1 MFNPIGRI
9 LMWIQSFDMQ
19 GPTENILLHHSFVLT
34 LNREKTARPNLPF
47 KCHIWI
53 THRPFHVWQ
62 SGGALES
69 QCCRGDDSKQ
79 RSQSHSNGHKCP
91 DCVWLKVSAAA
102 GSSSGSTATD
112 LQLLTLNVHVWFK
125 KKNTHHFRRTGSPWR
140 NVHLALEPI
149 HLALLKWWVEGVP
162 FGDSYARSYA
172 VSGSG

>member
-9 LMWIQSFDMQ
+9 VMWIKSFDMQ
-19 GPTENILLHHSFVLT
+19 GPTENILLHHSFVLR
-34 LNREKTARPNLPF
+34 LNRGKTARPNLPF

-112 LQLLTLNVHVWFK
+112 LLLLTLNVHVWFK
-125 KKNTHHFRRTGSPWR
+125 KKTHTQFP
-140 NVHLALEPI
+140 
-149 HLALLKWWVEGVP
+149 KDGVP
-162 FGDSYARSYA
+162 LKKRPLGPRTHSSCSPEVVSRRSP
-172 VSGSG
+172 VRGQLRSELRS

>member
-1 MFNPIGRI
+1 
-9 LMWIQSFDMQ
+9 MWIKRFNLQ
-19 GPTENILLHHSFVLT
+19 GPTENILLHHPFVLR
-34 LNREKTARPNLPF
+34 LNRENGEAKISLS
-47 KCHIWI
+47 KCRIRI

-102 GSSSGSTATD
+102 GSSSGSTVTD
-112 LQLLTLNVHVWFK
+112 LLLLTRSVHVWL
-125 KKNTHHFRRTGSPWR
+125 KKNTHTISRTAGSPWR
-140 NVHLALEPI
+140 NIHLALEPI

-162 FGDSYARSYA
+162 FGDSYA

>member
-1 MFNPIGRI
+1 
-9 LMWIQSFDMQ
+9 MWIKRFNMQ
-19 GPTENILLHHSFVLT
+19 GPTENILLHHPFVLR
-34 LNREKTARPNLPF
+34 LNRENGEAKISLS

-102 GSSSGSTATD
+102 GSSSGSTVTD
-112 LQLLTLNVHVWFK
+112 LLLLTRSVHVWL
-125 KKNTHHFRRTGSPWR
+125 KNTHTHNFPNG
-140 NVHLALEPI
+140 
-149 HLALLKWWVEGVP
+149 GVP
-162 FGDSYARSYA
+162 LKKHPLGPRTHSSCSPEVVSRRRPVRGQLRS
-172 VSGSG
+172 